1 VSYEKRVAFH
11 RGGYPMGWF
20 NNEEKIEI
28 RSSVFI
34 PISQDNTGIVFDH
47 VYNREKFHKWFNFVP
62 VLWISFDRKQ
72 MEVGCNGTICFTMP
86 LFYYKLKVTEVIMGK
101 SIVLNGA
108 GGPMRGK
115 AYFNFYPADGG
126 VILENIHIL
135 SGNNKFL
142 HKYYVFCLVPNHL
155 AFMNWRYSILKKQI
169 KKELERNK
177 KLHK

>member
-1 VSYEKRVAFH
+1 
-11 RGGYPMGWF
+11 MGWF

-47 VYNREKFHKWFNFVP
+47 VYNREKFHKWFNFIP

>member
-1 VSYEKRVAFH
+1 
-11 RGGYPMGWF
+11 MGWLK
-20 NNEEKIEI
+20 NEEKIEI

-34 PISQDNTGIVFDH
+34 PISRNDVDIVFDY
-47 VYNREKFHKWFNFVP
+47 VYDREKFHRWFDFIP
-62 VLWISFDRKQ
+62 VLWISFDRSHLDI
-72 MEVGCNGTICFTMP
+72 GCVGTICFTMP
-86 LFYYKLKVTEVIMGK
+86 LFYYKLKVTEVVMGK

-115 AYFNFYPADGG
+115 AYFNIHPADGG

-135 SGNNKFL
+135 SGKNKLL

-155 AFMNWRYSILKKQI
+155 AFMNWRYLVLKRLI
-169 KKELERNK
+169 KKEFERNK

>member
-1 VSYEKRVAFH
+1 
-11 RGGYPMGWF
+11 MGWL

-34 PISQDNTGIVFDH
+34 PVSQNDTGIVFEH
-47 VYNREKFHKWFNFVP
+47 VYNREKFNKWFNFIP
-62 VLWISFDRKQ
+62 ALWISFDRRQ
-72 MEVGCNGTICFTMP
+72 MEVGCIGTICFTMP
-86 LFYYKLKVTEVIMGK
+86 IFYYKLKVTEVIKGK

-108 GGPMRGK
+108 GGPMRGR

-135 SGNNKFL
+135 SGKNKFL

-155 AFMNWRYSILKKQI
+155 AFMKWRYSVLKKQI
-169 KKELERNK
+169 KKELEKNK
-177 KLHK
+177 NLHK